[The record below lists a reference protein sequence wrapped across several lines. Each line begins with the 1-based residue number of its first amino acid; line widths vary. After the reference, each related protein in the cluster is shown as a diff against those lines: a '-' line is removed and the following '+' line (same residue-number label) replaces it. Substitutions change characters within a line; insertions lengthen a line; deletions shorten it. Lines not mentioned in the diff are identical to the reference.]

1 MGGSEV
7 GSAPPRDP
15 RWKLDRPITPGTKLC
30 GVVLHPAGHTRSPA
44 MHNAAFAALGLDAVY
59 LAFDVPPADL
69 AAALDGALAL
79 GVRQLAISIP
89 HKVAAL
95 ACVHDVDETA
105 RQIGAINTATLCH
118 GRWLGS
124 NTDWLGA
131 VRALERETRLAGQRA
146 VVLGAGGTARAVVFG
161 LRERGAHV
169 TVLNRTAS
177 RAEALARELGAGEAG
192 PLDRLGGLAYGVLV
206 NTTSVG
212 LRSEASPVDPAWLR
226 PGAVVLDAVYDPAET
241 RLLRDARERGAR
253 PIRGKW
259 MLVHQAA
266 EQLRLWS
273 GCEPPLEVMAD
284 AFDSA
289 GPGRG

>member
-1 MGGSEV
+1 
-7 GSAPPRDP
+7 
-15 RWKLDRPITPGTKLC
+15 
-30 GVVLHPAGHTRSPA
+30 

-59 LAFDVPPADL
+59 LAFDVPPARL

-79 GVRQLAISIP
+79 GVRQLAVSIP

-95 ACVHDVDETA
+95 ACVHDVDATA
-105 RQIGAINTATLCH
+105 RRIGALNTATLRD

-131 VRALERETRLAGQRA
+131 VRALERETELAGRRA

-161 LRERGAHV
+161 LRERGAEV
-169 TVLNRTAS
+169 TVLNRTAA
-177 RAEALARELGAGEAG
+177 RAESLARELGAVAAG
-192 PLDRLGGLAYGVLV
+192 PLDRLGALAYDVLV

-212 LRSEASPVDPAWLR
+212 LRADASPVDPAWLR

-241 RLLRDARERGAR
+241 RLLRDARARGAR
-253 PIRGKW
+253 PIGGKW
-259 MLVHQAA
+259 MLVHQAG

-273 GCEPPLEVMAD
+273 GCEPPLDVMAE
-284 AFDSA
+284 AFDGAA
-289 GPGRG
+289 GSPRGSQPS